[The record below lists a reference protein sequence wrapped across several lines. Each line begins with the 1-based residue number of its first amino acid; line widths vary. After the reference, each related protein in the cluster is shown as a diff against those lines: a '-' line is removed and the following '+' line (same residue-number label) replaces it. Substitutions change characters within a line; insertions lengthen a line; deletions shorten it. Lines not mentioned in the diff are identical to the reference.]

1 MRLKSGRFSPEFPQ
15 LISAALLGMIVFSY
29 SYMSFRQNDIWQ
41 NSQTL
46 WEDTLAKYPNSS
58 PANVNLAAIYIKQ
71 QRFPEVQELCVT
83 AIKAKPYDYLA
94 ISNLALAQMMMGQ
107 YGHAINNYRQA
118 LKLKPDLEKAKKG
131 LAHAYWFAGDHENAY
146 ASFSELFEKG
156 FVGGRDEA
164 AQYSHRLGFSAW
176 KAGKPDEARRY
187 LAAALDRAPDNPYLL
202 REIAGTYTSM
212 GETRQA
218 KVAFE
223 RLYPLVDDEEQ
234 LRHLDRI
241 LDALGKMD

>member
-1 MRLKSGRFSPEFPQ
+1 
-15 LISAALLGMIVFSY
+15 
-29 SYMSFRQNDIWQ
+29 
-41 NSQTL
+41 
-46 WEDTLAKYPNSS
+46 
-58 PANVNLAAIYIKQ
+58 
-71 QRFPEVQELCVT
+71 
-83 AIKAKPYDYLA
+83 
-94 ISNLALAQMMMGQ
+94 
-107 YGHAINNYRQA
+107 
-118 LKLKPDLEKAKKG
+118 
-131 LAHAYWFAGDHENAY
+131 
-146 ASFSELFEKG
+146 
-156 FVGGRDEA
+156 VGGRDEA